1 MRRLTRPAAVAIA
14 VAIAVA
20 ASAVSVIA
28 PPMARADGCS
38 LLGGKTSNGTT
49 VTVTGS
55 VDCTSTSGGGGGGG
69 GGSDLPP
76 CWLAPRFTGQA
87 MYDLMNG
94 GDTGGLSS
102 QQFFLAIPR
111 PGETDA
117 HKSDPP
123 TQGLWW
129 VPVSDGTAEGD
140 ACAYAL
146 YWPVFAP
153 PPEAGGPGNGLPVMD
168 QQRASD
174 MAMNHLKLPTLNITL
189 SPAAATYVNL
199 PTWVYSNPRYQDP
212 VSVTATISIPI
223 TGVGVYTVSATITA
237 AETSGL
243 QIQSAAG
250 GASITDSGCR
260 DYGSNAQGG
269 NLTCGVIFK
278 QPTGGKQFP
287 VTVSTTW
294 HVTGPGVDTTRTDT
308 DTAFATVREIQTQG

>member
-1 MRRLTRPAAVAIA
+1 MRRLTRPAVLAIA
-14 VAIAVA
+14 VTTMVVT
-20 ASAVSVIA
+20 SAVSVIM
-28 PPMARADGCS
+28 PPAAHAAGCS
-38 LLGGKTSNGTT
+38 FVGGKTSNGTT

-55 VDCTSTSGGGGGGG
+55 VDCTSSSGGGGGG

-94 GDTGGLSS
+94 TGTGGLDPM
-102 QQFFLAIPR
+102 QFFLAIPR
-111 PGETDA
+111 PGQTDA
-117 HKSDPP
+117 HKNDPP

-146 YWPVFAP
+146 YWPEFAP
-153 PPEAGGPGNGLPVMD
+153 PPDAGGPGNGLPVMD
-168 QQRASD
+168 RQRASD
-174 MAMNHLKLPTLNITL
+174 MAMKHLQLPPLNITL

-199 PTWVYSNPRYQDP
+199 PTWVYSNPQYPNP
-212 VSVTATISIPI
+212 VSATATIQIPV
-223 TGVGVYTVSATITA
+223 TGWGTYTVSATITA
-237 AETSGL
+237 TETGGL
-243 QIQSAAG
+243 QIQSPD
-250 GASITDSGCR
+250 GASSVTDSGCGTW
-260 DYGSNAQGG
+260 GSNSQG
-269 NLTCGVIFK
+269 NHLTCGVVFK
-278 QPTGGKQFP
+278 QPTGGNQFP